1 MAKAAKVRSPWDRDD
16 DISILKTYDMET
28 GQIEVLQR
36 FPFLIEAPNWTPD
49 GKALIFNSLGKMVR
63 YDLSSGQ
70 TATIPTGDADDCNND
85 HVLSPDGMKLGISH
99 VAHEVGLSR
108 VYVVDSTGGEPV
120 LITPQAPS
128 YLHGYSPDGQELA
141 YCAERGG
148 EFDVYTVPVGG
159 GEEKRLTTA
168 PGLNDGPEYDP
179 DGEHIWFNSVRS
191 GLMQVWRMKRDGS
204 EQTQMTFDEQ
214 YNAWF
219 PHVSPNGQWVVMVAY
234 HKGDVKP
241 AEHLPHKQVAIRLMD
256 RNGGELR
263 TIIELFGGQGTM
275 NVNSWSP
282 DSRKFA
288 FVTYELPEA

>member
-28 GQIEVLQR
+28 GQIEILQR

-256 RNGGELR
+256 RNGGGLR
-263 TIIELFGGQGTM
+263 TLFELFGGQGTM

-288 FVTYELPEA
+288 FVTYEIPET

>member
-256 RNGGELR
+256 RNGGGLR
-263 TIIELFGGQGTM
+263 TLFELFGGQGTM

-288 FVTYELPEA
+288 FVTYEIPET